1 MKNGLIL
8 SMTGRRIVLFILF
21 VSLAVGAFAAF
32 RSNQPPVCANTL
44 SCEESLSEKV
54 ENGAVGIF
62 NGQEVIPP
70 AIDLATRPLAMN
82 VLGDVSGQKRIDI
95 DLATQTL
102 TAYQDDDVFLKTLVS
117 TGKWSRTPTGEFT
130 IWTKF
135 RATRMSGGQGNDYY
149 NLPNVP
155 FVMFFYND
163 QIARGRG
170 FSLHGTY
177 WHNNFGHPMS
187 HGCVNMRTVDAE
199 KIYYW
204 ADGSTKINI
213 YGQAPL

>member
-1 MKNGLIL
+1 MSGL
-8 SMTGRRIVLFILF
+8 RIVFFILF
-21 VSLAVGAFAAF
+21 VSLALGALVTY
-32 RSNQPPVCANTL
+32 RSNQPPACANSL
-44 SCEESLSEKV
+44 SCEESLSLKV
-54 ENGAVGIF
+54 ENGTVGIWS
-62 NGQEVIPP
+62 GREVTPP
-70 AIDLATRPLAMN
+70 TIDLAAKEPVIN
-82 VLGDVSGQKRIDI
+82 VLGDTSGAKRIEV

-102 TAYQDDDVFLKTLVS
+102 TAYQGDDVFLKTLVS
-117 TGKWSRTPTGEFT
+117 TGKWGRTPTGEFS
-130 IWTKF
+130 IWTRF

-155 FVMFFYND
+155 FVMYFYNN
-163 QIARGRG
+163 QIAKGRG
-170 FSLHGTY
+170 YSLHGTY

-204 ADGSTKINI
+204 ADGDTKINI